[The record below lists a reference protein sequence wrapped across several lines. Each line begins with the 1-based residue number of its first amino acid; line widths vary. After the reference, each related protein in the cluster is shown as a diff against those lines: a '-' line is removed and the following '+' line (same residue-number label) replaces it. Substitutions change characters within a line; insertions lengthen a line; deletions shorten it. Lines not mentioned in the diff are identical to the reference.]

1 MDEFKIKTSL
11 IKIDTEGYEKNV
23 ISGSL
28 LTIKESKPVIRIEY
42 DIINKDTNTL
52 KFILKKISKYQY
64 KPYTFDLYNKK
75 FIKFDQKKIKVKD
88 FFSHIYF
95 LRKSHFI

>member
-52 KFILKKISKYQY
+52 KFILKKN
-64 KPYTFDLYNKK
+64 F
-75 FIKFDQKKIKVKD
+75 
-88 FFSHIYF
+88 
-95 LRKSHFI
+95 